1 MERIVSEQGS
11 RVSRG
16 RTTRHVA
23 VATRRDTTWAH
34 IRGHATGSHT
44 TSGVRVHGPLLH
56 VGVSHR
62 SSHVVVHGLL
72 TVGRAHGSLLL
83 LHVRVSYRSAHVGVA
98 DGAGS
103 HVLVRANVGSC
114 TVLSLV
120 HVVGAWLAYLVSCC
134 LLLCIR
140 IFSEEFRELAVV
152 NRGCGRDIRIALKHL
167 KRIFQAF
174 DDLSQS
180 STSLRNVLRLT
191 QRIEDGLVLVDLLV
205 KFGLELVLGHAD
217 HEVTNQ
223 LGDRLTNSA
232 DSDLED
238 SVDTGA
244 DFLDENVG
252 STSASGLLLLLL
264 LWLLGD
270 DLAILVVL
278 RRHLVFLRNDRGA
291 VLFVLLVVDEH
302 VVLFGVNDGLN
313 EITSV
318 VAFSLK
324 NEADDVHDF
333 WTEGRASHENALD
346 NAGSESLELGVT
358 VLDKFKGR
366 VAEFI
371 KLRCDQVL
379 KHID

>member
-1 MERIVSEQGS
+1 MDAAVILNSEKDS
-11 RVSRG
+11 ESAKRVIL
-16 RTTRHVA
+16 VY
-23 VATRRDTTWAH
+23 
-34 IRGHATGSHT
+34 
-44 TSGVRVHGPLLH
+44 LL
-56 VGVSHR
+56 
-62 SSHVVVHGLL
+62 
-72 TVGRAHGSLLL
+72 
-83 LHVRVSYRSAHVGVA
+83 
-98 DGAGS
+98 
-103 HVLVRANVGSC
+103 
-114 TVLSLV
+114 
-120 HVVGAWLAYLVSCC
+120 
-134 LLLCIR
+134 
-140 IFSEEFRELAVV
+140 
-152 NRGCGRDIRIALKHL
+152 RIALKHL

-191 QRIEDGLVLVDLLV
+191 QRIEDGLVLVNLLV

-223 LGDRLTNSA
+223 LGDGLTNSA

-302 VVLFGVNDGLN
+302 VVLFGVDDGLN

-379 KHID
+379 KHIN